1 MSSRLRILLIL
12 FSSLLFVYA
21 YESLHGDAQWICI
34 QSGIASWY
42 GIEEQGKPTA
52 NGETFDR
59 HKFTA
64 ASRQLP
70 FNTLVRVINQTNGR
84 SVEVRINDRGPYAK
98 GRVLD
103 VSEAAATT
111 LHMKTVGVVPV
122 DIEVMQPVEEP
133 SEPSSLSLSQR

>member
-1 MSSRLRILLIL
+1 MNSKLRISLIL
-12 FSSLLFVYA
+12 VSSLVFVYDVFA
-21 YESLHGDAQWICI
+21 YESLHGDGQWSCI

-42 GIEEQGKPTA
+42 GIEEQGKLTA

-70 FNTLVRVINQTNGR
+70 FNTLVRVTNQTNGR
-84 SVEVRINDRGPYAK
+84 SVEVRINDRGPYKK

-103 VSEAAATT
+103 ISEAAAAA
-111 LHMKTVGVVPV
+111 LKMKTSGVAPV
-122 DIEVMQPVEEP
+122 DIEVVQPSAGKPENP
-133 SEPSSLSLSQR
+133 ISP